1 MIIHLHILGT
11 VFTVLALA
19 HIGFPRYFKWKIE
32 LAPLSTI
39 NRQMMQ
45 VHAAFIAVVVLLMG
59 LLCLTSAAD
68 LVSTVLGR
76 RICMMLGV
84 FWTLRLAVQLF
95 VYSPSLWRGKLFE
108 TTVHIVFS
116 LLWAYSAGTFFLSAL
131 G

>member
-1 MIIHLHILGT
+1 
-11 VFTVLALA
+11 
-19 HIGFPRYFKWKIE
+19 
-32 LAPLSTI
+32 
-39 NRQMMQ
+39 MMQ

>member
-1 MIIHLHILGT
+1 MIIPLHILGT

-19 HIGFPRYFKWKIE
+19 HIGFPRYFKWKVE

-45 VHAAFIAVVVLLMG
+45 VHAAFIAIVVMLMG

-95 VYSPSLWRGKLFE
+95 VYSPSLWRGKRFE

-116 LLWAYSAGTFFLSAL
+116 LLWAYSAATFFLSAL
-131 G
+131 D